1 MDLRRRAE
9 ELARRTGVPVD
20 RAVALA
26 RAGTLGPVAFER
38 LVEAAVEAE
47 LRRGECGPE
56 EVDAR
61 RRAIEAA
68 LAELAAAGEARD
80 DARPEGEADRPPPRR

>member
-1 MDLRRRAE
+1 VDLARRAE

-20 RAVALA
+20 RAIALV
-26 RAGTLGPVAFER
+26 RAGTLGV
-38 LVEAAVEAE
+38 VEFARVVDALVEAE

-56 EVDAR
+56 EVGAR

-68 LAELAAAGEARD
+68 LAELATAAAAPADPPKRAG
-80 DARPEGEADRPPPRR
+80 DRPPRP

>member
-1 MDLRRRAE
+1 MDLQRRAE
-9 ELARRTGVPVD
+9 ELACRTGVPVD

-26 RAGTLGPVAFER
+26 RAGTLGPVTFER

-61 RRAIEAA
+61 RRAIEA